1 MDDPIRFFQGAYN
14 YLSERGYAGEIRWAE
29 NLPILEHQ
37 TPDAFFS
44 EYVWTVLNAGMKEQV
59 ARRIYE
65 RFMVAR
71 DPGVIGHPGKRAAVE
86 QAMKHGAEWFATL
99 LTARDKLA
107 YLETLPSIGPI
118 TKYHLARNIGID
130 CVKPDRHLVRLAEQF
145 GYISPDAMCRAIQP
159 ETGIPGLELRLGT
172 IDIVL
177 WRYCNL
183 VGQSIYHSSPERW

>member
-71 DPGVIGHPGKRAAVE
+71 DPGVIGHPS
-86 QAMKHGAEWFATL
+86 H
-99 LTARDKLA
+99 
-107 YLETLPSIGPI
+107 PS
-118 TKYHLARNIGID
+118 RV
-130 CVKPDRHLVRLAEQF
+130 C
-145 GYISPDAMCRAIQP
+145 
-159 ETGIPGLELRLGT
+159 GLK
-172 IDIVL
+172 
-177 WRYCNL
+177 
-183 VGQSIYHSSPERW
+183 